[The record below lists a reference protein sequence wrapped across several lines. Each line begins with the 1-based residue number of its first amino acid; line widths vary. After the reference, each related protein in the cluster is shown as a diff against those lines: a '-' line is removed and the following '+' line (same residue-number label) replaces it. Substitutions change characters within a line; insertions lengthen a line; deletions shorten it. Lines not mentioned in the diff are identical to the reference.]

1 MTTPVPVPAP
11 PRAAHNRLRFFHP
24 DKEIT
29 VNKSE
34 LIEHIADNAK
44 LTKAEA
50 GRALHAV
57 TAAITDTL
65 RSGHSLQIMG
75 FGTFEVVRRAGRP
88 GRNPRTGESV
98 RIKESKA
105 PKFRPGKELK
115 AAVN

>member
-1 MTTPVPVPAP
+1 M
-11 PRAAHNRLRFFHP
+11 
-24 DKEIT
+24 
-29 VNKSE
+29 NKSE

-44 LTKAEA
+44 LSKAEA

-65 RSGHSLQIMG
+65 RSGKSLQIMG
-75 FGTFEVVRRAGRP
+75 FGTFEVKRRASRQ
-88 GRNPRTGESV
+88 GRNPRTGDSV
-98 RIKESKA
+98 RIEESKA

>member
-1 MTTPVPVPAP
+1 MPAP
-11 PRAAHNRLRFFHP
+11 PRAAPQQAAFFHP

-65 RSGHSLQIMG
+65 RSGRSLQIMG

-98 RIKESKA
+98 RIEESKA